1 MRKSI
6 LAAKQNCRTLV
17 QWKQTQRMHKVVS
30 QTRIGHLGIPLGL
43 KLFVIDSDKFL
54 ASPCVFPKTIVSN
67 AIKPGRKTGFTPKA
81 ADVFICSQESVLGE
95 VIRERDIGAGKLA
108 QETSH
113 TGLMPSHQFAKCV
126 LIVIDKDSRDEVS
139 IGQLHSRRLRYR
151 RHIVLLSLQ
160 LPHQEITRAN
170 QERNKPDAPCTALPV
185 VHGGK
190 E

>member
-1 MRKSI
+1 
-6 LAAKQNCRTLV
+6 
-17 QWKQTQRMHKVVS
+17 MHKVVS

-43 KLFVIDSDKFL
+43 KLFLIDSDKFL

-67 AIKPGRKTGFTPKA
+67 AIKPGRETGFTPKA
-81 ADVFICSQESVLGE
+81 ADVFICAQESVLGE

-113 TGLMPSHQFAKCV
+113 TRLMPPHQFAERV
-126 LIVIDKDSRDEVS
+126 LIVIDKDSSDEVS

-170 QERNKPDAPCTALPV
+170 KEGNKADAPGTPLPV